1 MENVI
6 TQLDTSMDLLDVV
19 VDMSEKLRKYSFH
32 NDHIVRGPLCR
43 LLGLVDLLK
52 REDVNP
58 DVRRLLEMVL
68 HEVEQIEDV
77 TIAVSRELNVQEKN
91 LEQTIN
97 ELKYKNHRE

>member
-1 MENVI
+1 MNDI
-6 TQLDTSMDLLDVV
+6 PQLDTSMDLLDVV

-52 REDVNP
+52 REEVNP
-58 DVRRLLEMVL
+58 DVRKLLEMVL

-77 TIAVSRELNVQEKN
+77 TIVVSRELTAQEKN

-97 ELKYKNHRE
+97 ELKYKNNSE

>member
-1 MENVI
+1 MNDVPQI
-6 TQLDTSMDLLDVV
+6 DTSMELLDIV
-19 VDMSEKLRKYSFH
+19 VDMSEKLKKYSFH

-58 DVRRLLEMVL
+58 DVRKLLEMVL

-77 TIAVSRELNVQEKN
+77 TIAVSRELTVQEKN

-97 ELKYKNHRE
+97 ELKYKNNNE

>member
-1 MENVI
+1 MENDI
-6 TQLDTSMDLLDVV
+6 PQLDTSMELLDVV
-19 VDMSEKLRKYSFH
+19 VDMSERLRKYSFH

-58 DVRRLLEMVL
+58 DVRKLLEMVL
-68 HEVEQIEDV
+68 HEVEQIENV
-77 TIAVSRELNVQEKN
+77 TIAISRELTVQEKN

-97 ELKYKNHRE
+97 ELKYKNNRE